1 MGPPKQ
7 RALLA
12 LLSTHRGTVVGP
24 SQIIDGLWGPVA
36 PNTAINGVHTYV
48 AGLRR
53 ALDPTRRGRES
64 GGVLLSVA
72 GGYELRLPLEAVDAP
87 QFVQQFTE
95 ARRLTAQGH
104 SDAAFD
110 MLGKAL
116 GLWRGDAL
124 AGVPGPFA
132 ALERSRLR
140 EMRFSAAEDWIAGM
154 IAAGRSEE
162 AIVVT
167 SEAVAQEPLREKL
180 RWLLMLALYRSGR
193 QAHALQAYGEARCHL
208 RDELGIEPGSELQE
222 LHARILAGTV
232 DDSAVRR
239 QIASAG
245 PAVVQTPSQAGGE
258 RAVLTRMGLCP
269 RQLPSRAHMFT
280 GREAELEQVRALL
293 DQASPARG
301 RATPIVA
308 VDGRPGVGKSALAFE
323 LAHELGPRFPDGQL
337 YADLGGTGE
346 RPIHPF
352 HSLGRLLESLGV
364 SRADLP
370 VDLDGRAMLYRS
382 LLHEKQMMVVLDDA
396 VDMEQIGPLI
406 PQASAC
412 LIVTSRRP
420 QRGLVARYGAH
431 RIGLKPLLPAPAA
444 QLLGKLLGGEGA
456 GGRSAAVHRL
466 AELCGYLPLSIRI
479 TAAALLEASYAGP
492 ERLAALYEDPVTRL
506 DLLTVVGDDGMS
518 LRASLAASY
527 RGLPGETAHLFR
539 LLGRVG
545 LEEIGVPESSQ
556 LLGVHSSEVAAQL
569 ELLADLGLLE
579 RTGAGVY
586 RFDDLTRVFAVE
598 CAEEEWP
605 ARRTP
610 LLRRAAESAPVDSEL
625 RTG

>member
-24 SQIIDGLWGPVA
+24 SQIIDGLWGPAA
-36 PNTAINGVHTYV
+36 PNTAMNGVHTYI

-53 ALDPTRRGRES
+53 ALDPARRGRES
-64 GGVLLSVA
+64 GGILLSVA
-72 GGYELRLPLEAVDAP
+72 GGYELRLPLESVDAP
-87 QFVQQFTE
+87 QFVQQFAE
-95 ARRLTAQGH
+95 ARRLSAQGRP
-104 SDAAFD
+104 DAAFE

-116 GLWRGDAL
+116 ALWRGDAL

-140 EMRFSAAEDWIAGM
+140 EMRFSAAEDWISGM
-154 IAAGRSEE
+154 IAVGRSEE

-208 RDELGIEPGSELQE
+208 REELGIEPGAELQD

-232 DDSAVRR
+232 DDGATRR
-239 QIASAG
+239 QAPSAG
-245 PAVVQTPSQAGGE
+245 PTLVQTPSPAESE
-258 RAVLTRMGLCP
+258 RAVLTRMGLSP
-269 RQLPSRAHMFT
+269 RQLPSRARMFI
-280 GREAELEQVRALL
+280 GRDTELEQVCALL
-293 DQASPARG
+293 GRAYPARG

-308 VDGRPGVGKSALAFE
+308 IDGRPGVGKSALALE
-323 LAHELGPRFPDGQL
+323 LAHESADRFPDGQL

-346 RPIHPF
+346 CPTPPF
-352 HSLGRLLESLGV
+352 HVLGRLLESLGV
-364 SRADLP
+364 GRADLP
-370 VDLDGRAMLYRS
+370 VDLDSRAMLYRS
-382 LLHEKQMMVVLDDA
+382 LLHDRQMMILLDDA
-396 VDMEQIGPLI
+396 VDMEQIGPLV
-406 PQASAC
+406 PQGSAC

-431 RIGLKPLLPAPAA
+431 RIGLKPLCPGPAA
-444 QLLGKLLGGEGA
+444 ELLGKLLGGEGE
-456 GGRSAAVHRL
+456 RAAVHQL
-466 AELCGYLPLSIRI
+466 AELCGHLPLSVRI
-479 TAAALLEASYAGP
+479 TAAALLEDPYTSP
-492 ERLAALYEDPVTRL
+492 EQLAALYKDPTVRL
-506 DLLTVVGDDGMS
+506 DLLTVAGDDGMS
-518 LRASLAASY
+518 LRASLTASY
-527 RGLPGETAHLFR
+527 RSLPNETAHLFR

-545 LEEIGVPESSQ
+545 LEEVGVPESSQ
-556 LLGVHSSEVAAQL
+556 LSGVHSSEVAARL

-579 RTGAGVY
+579 RIGAGTY
-586 RFDDLTRVFAVE
+586 RLDDLTRVFAIE
-598 CAEEEWP
+598 CAEEEWVAP
-605 ARRTP
+605 RP
-610 LLRRAAESAPVDSEL
+610 SLLRRAAKAVPVDGEL